1 MSPSHLPC
9 LPPARDIQRC
19 PHTGPRNQGYPKP
32 VPAFKVLHGRTITNG
47 QYSQNL
53 PPQNGSTSGFKLTTL
68 HSLCMY
74 TRRHI
79 RFHRK
84 VSSGFT
90 LVRSPSL
97 VTLHDLNSPSTEKP
111 AVFLW
116 CTVWMVDAFPLKTWR
131 REPSQ
136 GGQSPQPLQDPDVP
150 LCCLHTVPKSSSADS
165 VAG

>member
-9 LPPARDIQRC
+9 LPPARDIQGC
-19 PHTGPRNQGYPKP
+19 PHTGPGNQGYPKP

-53 PPQNGSTSGFKLTTL
+53 PPQNGRTCGFKLTTL

-74 TRRHI
+74 TWRHV
-79 RFHRK
+79 RFHLK
-84 VSSGFT
+84 VSGST
-90 LVRSPSL
+90 LVRSPNL

-116 CTVWMVDAFPLKTWR
+116 CTVWMVDGRSISPEDSETGAWPRRPVTPSPARPGCDPL
-131 REPSQ
+131 
-136 GGQSPQPLQDPDVP
+136 L
-150 LCCLHTVPKSSSADS
+150 SAHRTQ
-165 VAG
+165 V